1 MSRHND
7 RTPTILRK
15 IVDRKWQEIEERKPK
30 ASQADLR
37 AKAGDQPP
45 ARGFADAMGQ
55 RIRAQQPAVIAEI
68 KKASPSKGLIREDF
82 EPARHAS
89 DYADHGATCLSILTD
104 KKYFQGAD
112 EYMLQARQ
120 ACSLPVIRKDFVIDP
135 YQIAE
140 SRALGADCILLIVA
154 ALAPSQLHELADYA
168 REISLD
174 VLVEVHNHAELE
186 LALELETDL
195 LGINNRDLHSFTTS
209 LDTTLDLAKLVP
221 DGKLIITES
230 GIHNKAD
237 VELMHAN
244 HIYGFLVGESFMR
257 APQPGEKLQ
266 ELFST

>member
-1 MSRHND
+1 MAN
-7 RTPTILRK
+7 PTILEQILADK
-15 IVDRKWQEIEERKPK
+15 ALEVAAAK
-30 ASQADLR
+30 ASRSLKVLEADVQQAD
-37 AKAGDQPP
+37 PV
-45 ARGFADAMGQ
+45 RGFAMAMRDRINQ
-55 RIRAQQPAVIAEI
+55 RQSAVIAEI

-82 EPARHAS
+82 EPALHAS
-89 DYADHGATCLSILTD
+89 DYADHGATCLSVLTD
-104 KKYFQGAD
+104 QRYFQGAD
-112 EYMLQARQ
+112 EYMQQARQ
-120 ACSLPVIRKDFVIDP
+120 ACSLPVIRKDFMIDP

-209 LDTTLDLAKLVP
+209 LDTTLDLAKHVP

-237 VELMHAN
+237 VELMQAN

>member
-1 MSRHND
+1 MAN
-7 RTPTILRK
+7 PTILEQILAEK
-15 IVDRKWQEIEERKPK
+15 AVEVAAAK
-30 ASQADLR
+30 ASRSLKVLEADVQQAD
-37 AKAGDQPP
+37 PV
-45 ARGFADAMGQ
+45 RGLAMEMRDRINQ
-55 RIRAQQPAVIAEI
+55 RQSAVIAEI

-82 EPARHAS
+82 EPALHAS
-89 DYADHGATCLSILTD
+89 DYADHGATCLSVLTD
-104 KKYFQGAD
+104 QRYFQGAD
-112 EYMLQARQ
+112 EYMQQARQ
-120 ACSLPVIRKDFVIDP
+120 ACSLPVIRKDFMIDQ

-209 LDTTLDLAKLVP
+209 LDTTLDLAKRVP

-237 VELMHAN
+237 VELMQAN